1 MGLIQA
7 IGVLLCRRGRRVHMR
22 EQGMRLTDEQGF
34 GQADHGPEIAAERVD
49 RLVEWLEMTLGT
61 RLTAF
66 ATGLTT
72 RDVVQIAHGDARPG
86 PEEEQ
91 RLRNLYAVA
100 SLLAARD
107 GAGTAYAWLTEPNE
121 DLGGRSPA
129 RLLHDGRP
137 PESVW
142 FAATPAF

>member
-1 MGLIQA
+1 
-7 IGVLLCRRGRRVHMR
+7 
-22 EQGMRLTDEQGF
+22 MRLSDDQTYGS
-34 GQADHGPEIAAERVD
+34 GRNGPEIAAERVD
-49 RLVEWLEMTLGT
+49 RLAEWLEMTLGT

-66 ATGLTT
+66 ATGLST
-72 RDVVQIAHGDARPG
+72 REVVRIAHGDEAPG
-86 PEEEQ
+86 PVIEQ

-107 GAGTAYAWLTEPNE
+107 GAGSAYAWLTEPNE
-121 DLGGRSPA
+121 ELGGRSPA

>member
-1 MGLIQA
+1 PDGA
-7 IGVLLCRRGRRVHMR
+7 
-22 EQGMRLTDEQGF
+22 
-34 GQADHGPEIAAERVD
+34 EIASERVD
-49 RLVEWLEMTLGT
+49 RLAEWLELTLGT

-66 ATGLTT
+66 AAGMTT
-72 RDVVQIAHGDARPG
+72 RELVRIALGDEWPG
-86 PEEEQ
+86 PDEEQ

-100 SLLAARD
+100 TMLAARD
-107 GAGTAYAWLTEPNE
+107 GAGSAYAWLTEPNE

-142 FAATPAF
+142 FAAAPAF

>member
-1 MGLIQA
+1 
-7 IGVLLCRRGRRVHMR
+7 
-22 EQGMRLTDEQGF
+22 MRLTDDETQGP
-34 GQADHGPEIAAERVD
+34 GAGSTEIAAERID
-49 RLVEWLEMTLGT
+49 RLAEWLEMTLGT

-72 RDVVQIAHGDARPG
+72 RELMQIAHGDARPG
-86 PEEEQ
+86 RDEER

-100 SLLAARD
+100 TMLAARD

-142 FAATPAF
+142 FAAAPAF